1 MRAGANSGTD
11 FLRLAALLIAGD
23 RPGHA
28 ILGTPRVE
36 FQIRRA
42 RAVGAAHAVILAERV
57 TADLVDSVARLRSEG
72 LSIDIARSAGD
83 AAELIHP
90 DEAVLLLESDLLV
103 APERLASLVAHE
115 RPALLCVRDEPGNE
129 RFERIDPTA
138 RWTGYALVDGDLLRR
153 TVAMVGDWDL
163 ASTLM
168 RHAVQDGAHRLTLT
182 PDELKRELVAIDDPL
197 DAQRA
202 GRQLVAAAVV
212 PNAGWATRWL
222 LGPLARVAAG
232 FTGEMGIEARWVMLA
247 GFVFSVVAVIAA
259 LVGWIVASLVFL
271 LLGLFCDLAGD
282 IGAQAGSGS
291 GQLERWRYPVRAS
304 AAAIVVM
311 AMGTTLFMRTLQWGC
326 VVLVLVI
333 IVATWLAAPLD
344 RDDASLARWRADPA
358 GHALIGLVGFVTGSP
373 VGALVIAAIHTVISL
388 GWVVRRVSRPDRKA

>member
-1 MRAGANSGTD
+1 
-11 FLRLAALLIAGD
+11 LLIAGD

-42 RAVGAAHAVILAERV
+42 RAVGASHAVIFAERV

-72 LSIDIARSAGD
+72 LSIDIARSVGD

-103 APERLASLVAHE
+103 APDRLASLVAHE

-138 RWTGYALVDGDLLRR
+138 RWTGYALIDGDLLRR
-153 TVAMVGDWDL
+153 TVAMIGDWDL
-163 ASTLM
+163 ASTMM
-168 RHAVQDGAHRLTLT
+168 RRAVQDGAHRLTLT
-182 PDELKRELVAIDDPL
+182 PDELRRELVTIDDPL

-202 GRQLVAAAVV
+202 GKRLVAAAIV

-222 LGPLARVAAG
+222 LGPVARFFAGLA
-232 FTGEMGIEARWVMLA
+232 GELGIEARWITLA
-247 GFVFSVVAVIAA
+247 GFVFSASAIIAA
-259 LVGWIVASLVFL
+259 LAGWITPSLTLL

-282 IGAQAGSGS
+282 LGSQAGSGS
-291 GQLERWRYPVRAS
+291 GQFERWRYPVRAI
-304 AAAIVVM
+304 AASVVVI

-326 VVLVLVI
+326 IVLALVI
-333 IVATWLAAPLD
+333 LGATWLAAPLV
-344 RDDASLARWRADPA
+344 RDDVALARWRADPA
-358 GHALIGLVGFVTGSP
+358 GHAVIGLIGFIVGSP
-373 VGALVIAAIHTVISL
+373 VGALAIAAIHTVISL
-388 GWVVRRVSRPDRKA
+388 GWAVRRIVRTNRQA

>member
-1 MRAGANSGTD
+1 
-11 FLRLAALLIAGD
+11 LLIAGD

-42 RAVGAAHAVILAERV
+42 RAVGAAHAVIFAERL

-103 APERLASLVAHE
+103 APDRLASLVAQE

-153 TVAMVGDWDL
+153 TVAMIGDWDL
-163 ASTLM
+163 ASTMM
-168 RHAVQDGAHRLTLT
+168 RRAVQDGAHRLTLT

-202 GRQLVAAAVV
+202 GRRLVAAAIV

-222 LGPLARVAAG
+222 LGPLARFAAG
-232 FTGEMGIEARWVMLA
+232 FAGELGIEARWITLA
-247 GFVFSVVAVIAA
+247 GFVFSGIAIGAA
-259 LVGWIVASLVFL
+259 LAGFIVISLAFL

-282 IGAQAGSGS
+282 LGAQAGSGS
-291 GQLERWRYPVRAS
+291 AQFERWRYPVRAV

-326 VVLVLVI
+326 VVLALVI
-333 IVATWLAAPLD
+333 VCATWLAAPLV
-344 RDDASLARWRADPA
+344 RDDPAMARWRADPG
-358 GHALIGLVGFVTGSP
+358 GHAVIGLVGFIAGSP
-373 VGALVIAAIHTVISL
+373 VAALAIAAAHTVVSL
-388 GWVVRRVSRPDRKA
+388 VWAVRRGVGADRQA